1 MKFFLISI
9 FLCLPL
15 LLWAQSG
22 PDVNITGSY
31 TAVLY
36 DPATPPN
43 HPKNKLPI
51 HNAMSYPAH
60 PLLRRHRE

>member
-36 DPATPPN
+36 DPATPPITADLGN
-43 HPKNKLPI
+43 PYASECLVRI
-51 HNAMSYPAH
+51 YPYRNGCAG
-60 PLLRRHRE
+60 